1 VTFGGHYVV
10 LVGLLVLLAAC
21 RWSGRIPE
29 MPGTRHVLG
38 VVGLAVLGAA
48 AAAGLLFASFWALI
62 GWGRNAVAEAEVPD
76 ERHERVADADREDLG
91 KVLGRR
97 PEDIA

>member
-10 LVGLLVLLAAC
+10 LVGLIVLLAAC

-38 VVGLAVLGAA
+38 VVGLAILGAA
-48 AAAGLLFASFWALI
+48 SSAGLVFGLFRTLL
-62 GWGRNAVAEAEVPD
+62 GWQRQDEDTVPD
-76 ERHERVADADREDLG
+76 LSVLPPVDHPVHHPHDLDLG
-91 KVLGRR
+91 
-97 PEDIA
+97 